1 MNIKFVTEENTSAV
15 AAVCP
20 YCKTSLCRKHGF
32 YTRKGFHG
40 RCAIVSPILIQRYR
54 CLNKECSHCTFSVLP
69 PMVMRYCRFFWP
81 CLLAVWKATASAM
94 TDHYLARIWNVG
106 RHVILRAVALK
117 DALWS
122 WVEKLYRELTSGGP
136 ARSIEL
142 MVKIIT
148 AMIGPDELRSRW
160 YCHRYPQRIIRTK
173 YTDTQFIPFAS
184 T

>member
-1 MNIKFVTEENTSAV
+1 MNIKSVTKENTSAV

-20 YCKTSLCRKHGF
+20 YCKTSHCRKHGF

-40 RCAIVSPILIQRYR
+40 SCAIVLPMPVQRYR
-54 CLNKECSHCTFSVLP
+54 CLNKECSHRTFSVLP

-81 CLLAVWKATASAM
+81 CLLSVWASTASGVR
-94 TDHYLARIWNVG
+94 DHCLAGIWKVG

-117 DALWS
+117 DSLWP
-122 WVEKLYRELTSGGP
+122 WVRKLYRELTSGGP
-136 ARSIEL
+136 VRSLER

-148 AMIGPDELRSRW
+148 AIIGQDELRSRW
-160 YCHRYPQRIIRTK
+160 YCHRYSRRVIRTK
-173 YTDTQFIPFAS
+173 NTDTQFIPFMS